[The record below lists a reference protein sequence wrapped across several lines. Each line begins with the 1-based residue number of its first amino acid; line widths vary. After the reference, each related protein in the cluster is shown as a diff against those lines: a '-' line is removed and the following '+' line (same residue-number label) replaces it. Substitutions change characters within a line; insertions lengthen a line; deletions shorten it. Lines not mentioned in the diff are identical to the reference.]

1 MSTQL
6 LSSGQAPRFLT
17 APFYQIGRGADCDI
31 LLSEDDGGVSRHHAR
46 LERDDA
52 GDWWISD
59 SSTNGTRVN
68 GERIA
73 TKRQL
78 HHGDSIGIGSAQFT
92 LSVAETLAA
101 RPVLPF
107 AEAAPRPAPVQT
119 PIAPIY
125 EAPIVLPV
133 ATPAPVP
140 VEPARPV
147 APAFQAPPQV
157 VTPPVALPPVAPP
170 VATPIVSVG
179 VASIE
184 TVTPQFSSTVAMPE
198 SAPFDEDLFSPS
210 VAPPPQI
217 EKAPAP
223 VELYKP
229 PIAPVEVYT
238 PPVAPAP
245 SPPVAVPASP
255 PPSVAPQQ
263 YPQPS
268 VAPQQY
274 PQQPMAPQQYPQQQM
289 APQQYPQQQMAPYP
303 PTAIRKSSGL
313 ALLLS
318 FFFLGG
324 GQFYNGQIGKGFG
337 FLCGG
342 MTLGV
347 MAFLLGWIP
356 VIGWFIWLLL
366 FGNYIFNLID
376 AYNSAE
382 RINLQMAQQQFNQQQ
397 LNSQNYNNQLR

>member
-52 GDWWISD
+52 GAWWISD

-73 TKRQL
+73 AKHQL

-101 RPVLPF
+101 RPVLTF
-107 AEAAPRPAPVQT
+107 AEAAPLSVPILTQ
-119 PIAPIY
+119 IAPIY
-125 EAPIVLPV
+125 EAPIAAPA
-133 ATPAPVP
+133 ATPAPAP

-147 APAFQAPPQV
+147 APEFQAPPAVTPPV
-157 VTPPVALPPVAPP
+157 VTPPIA
-170 VATPIVSVG
+170 SVE

-198 SAPFDEDLFSPS
+198 SAPFDENLFSPSAPPS

-229 PIAPVEVYT
+229 PVAPVEVYT

-255 PPSVAPQQ
+255 QPSVAPPQ

-268 VAPQQY
+268 V
-274 PQQPMAPQQYPQQQM
+274 APQQYPQQQM